1 MIESPRKQG
10 HFDPRYGSFDA
21 PELAQDHMSGGESPA
36 GLDWYAFLACY
47 FPGRRR
53 HDLEALKAYEAHRS
67 PWSAPPMVRL
77 PRVAPPALDKRVV
90 EHRFVV
96 VLARDHDEPVPDA

>member
-1 MIESPRKQG
+1 MSDVPRQLVGNAPMIESPRKQG

-36 GLDWYAFLACY
+36 GLGWYAFLACY

-53 HDLEALKAYEAHRS
+53 HDLEALEAYEAHRS
-67 PWSAPPMVRL
+67 SVVGTANDAPTWRTA
-77 PRVAPPALDKRVV
+77 VAPG
-90 EHRFVV
+90 
-96 VLARDHDEPVPDA
+96 